1 MALVKY
7 ESQSKD
13 LSEVLVK
20 VKQDLLKLR
29 EKIEV
34 SYGSGQFVCLFV
46 YF

>member
-34 SYGSGQFVCLFV
+34 RILPRSIDVRGRP
-46 YF
+46 